1 MTKHPA
7 RRPDIIRIDGAAS
20 MAPFPAPRARQGA
33 SMRRLPIL
41 ASVLAAAAIA
51 AASPAFAY
59 GVYCANGKIEIDSRS
74 FEQMRIARGSGVCA
88 FGQFNYLSD
97 AQNFA
102 RRNNFRAGASCSC
115 R

>member
-1 MTKHPA
+1 
-7 RRPDIIRIDGAAS
+7 
-20 MAPFPAPRARQGA
+20 
-33 SMRRLPIL
+33 MRRR
-41 ASVLAAAAIA
+41 LAAFATSAFLLGSG
-51 AASPAFAY
+51 SPAFAY

-74 FEQMRIARGSGVCA
+74 FEQMRIARGSGICA

-102 RRNNFRAGASCSC
+102 RRNNFTPGASCSC

>member
-1 MTKHPA
+1 
-7 RRPDIIRIDGAAS
+7 
-20 MAPFPAPRARQGA
+20 
-33 SMRRLPIL
+33 MRRLPTL
-41 ASVLAAAAIA
+41 ASVLAAAAIT

-88 FGQFNYLSD
+88 FGQFSYLSD

>member
-1 MTKHPA
+1 
-7 RRPDIIRIDGAAS
+7 
-20 MAPFPAPRARQGA
+20 
-33 SMRRLPIL
+33 MRRLP
-41 ASVLAAAAIA
+41 LAALAAGA
-51 AASPAFAY
+51 ALLGSGAPALAY

-102 RRNNFRAGASCSC
+102 RRNNFTPGSSCSC

>member
-1 MTKHPA
+1 
-7 RRPDIIRIDGAAS
+7 
-20 MAPFPAPRARQGA
+20 
-33 SMRRLPIL
+33 MRRLPIL
-41 ASVLAAAAIA
+41 ASALAAGAIA

-74 FEQMRIARGSGVCA
+74 FEQMRIARGSGICA

>member
-1 MTKHPA
+1 
-7 RRPDIIRIDGAAS
+7 
-20 MAPFPAPRARQGA
+20 
-33 SMRRLPIL
+33 MRRLPIL
-41 ASVLAAAAIA
+41 ASALATAAIA

-74 FEQMRIARGSGVCA
+74 FEQMRIARGSGICA
-88 FGQFNYLSD
+88 FGQFNYLTD

-102 RRNNFRAGASCSC
+102 RRNNFTPGSRCSC

>member
-1 MTKHPA
+1 
-7 RRPDIIRIDGAAS
+7 
-20 MAPFPAPRARQGA
+20 
-33 SMRRLPIL
+33 MRRLRL
-41 ASVLAAAAIA
+41 AVLAASAALLVIGSG
-51 AASPAFAY
+51 SPALAY

-102 RRNNFRAGASCSC
+102 RRNNFTPGSSCSC

>member
-1 MTKHPA
+1 MRKHPG